1 MAMKILKWVGLAVF
15 VAFVA
20 MQVVRPTRANPKVD
34 PTKTMQAVL
43 VVPPAIDAI
52 FARACNDC
60 HSSLTRWPW
69 YSEVAPASWLVAQ
82 DVRQGRKELSFSEF
96 GAYSPK
102 KQAHKLDEI
111 CEMVESGDMPIASYA
126 LLHADAKLTL
136 VDKTRVCEWAKAES
150 ARIAA
155 MAAAAAMPAVP
166 PVAAPEV
173 TPLPAATPPPL
184 PTP

>member
-155 MAAAAAMPAVP
+155 MAAAALLPE
-166 PVAAPEV
+166 AASPRAR
-173 TPLPAATPPPL
+173 PQAARQASPPL